1 MIKGIIKWVNKN
13 IAMLL
18 FVGMIGCMGGIILS
32 FLFQNEAIATLGYN
46 MDESTAD
53 TILLEEETKLEY
65 NLSFNEKLLGVQV
78 KMTNHGKETTSGT
91 IHYEVTSLEDGHVL
105 GSASV
110 SAAGFEDKSYVFLP
124 FAGFEKCI
132 GNLKLTIWIEGVTD
146 GNYPS
151 FYVNTQE
158 IPDVN
163 TVVNGEVQKG
173 NLLIIY
179 NTPIYNKPLLFDFT
193 MLFAILFS
201 VFVLVK
207 KEQITNNSIIRK
219 IRKREAVHE

>member
-1 MIKGIIKWVNKN
+1 MIKGIIRWVTKN
-13 IAMLL
+13 IAILL
-18 FVGMIGCMGGIILS
+18 FIGMIGCIGGIILS
-32 FLFQNEAIATLGYN
+32 FLFQNEAITSLGYN
-46 MDESTAD
+46 MDESTAE
-53 TILLEEETKLEY
+53 TILLEEGIKLEY

-91 IHYEVTSLEDGHVL
+91 IHYEVTSLDDGHIL
-105 GSASV
+105 GSATV
-110 SAAGFEDKSYVFLP
+110 SAAGFEDKSYVFMP
-124 FAGFEKCI
+124 FAGFEECI
-132 GNLKLTIWIEGVTD
+132 GDLKLTIWIEGVTD

-163 TVVNGEVQKG
+163 TVVNGEVQEG

-201 VFVLVK
+201 VFALVN
-207 KEQITNNSIIRK
+207 KEQISNYSILRK
-219 IRKREAVHE
+219 MRKREVVHE